1 MTAELRFITVAAVDG
16 DVVYYDFLLL
26 IEWMAPF
33 NLAYWRCN
41 LSTGVIVLCDILV
54 LWFWVSVAP
63 NFNNCLGAREEGLI
77 LLGNDDSIRM
87 GCALRW
93 KRDVQP
99 WLVGNE

>member
-1 MTAELRFITVAAVDG
+1 MDG
-16 DVVYYDFLLL
+16 SIQFGLLEMQL
-26 IEWMAPF
+26 IHGHIVIM
-33 NLAYWRCN
+33 LCN
-41 LSTGVIVLCDILV
+41 IVV